1 MDIGHASQI
10 AKNQKVLLTI
20 LSNLRFLGRQANP
33 LRGDG
38 SGLESN
44 FQQLLCLC
52 ALENPHITEW
62 LKRKTD
68 TYTSPEIQNELLK
81 IMSLQVLRE
90 IAKEM
95 QASSFFSLMADE
107 TTDCSNHSQLVIVIR
122 WVQENLEVFE
132 DFIGLNHM
140 ERINASSI
148 VAALKDVLMRMNLST
163 SRMRGQCY
171 DGCSTMTGAKKGV
184 VKSMKEEAPRSI
196 FVHCYG
202 HALNLAVSNAVKAN
216 TVLRNAR
223 DITHEITKLVKLL
236 PKRDLLF
243 KRIKSELA
251 VEQPG
256 LRILCPTRWTV
267 RADALKGILDNY
279 EALQE
284 LWMEAAAVTSDTET
298 KARLAGVASQ
308 MMSFDFFF
316 GCSLGEAML
325 HYSDILSKSL
335 QTSNLSVVD
344 GQKNAK
350 RTIDTL
356 QSLRND
362 KEFDTFWK
370 DTL

>member
-20 LSNLRFLGRQANP
+20 LSNLRFLGRQAIP

-44 FQQLLCLC
+44 FQQLLYLR

-95 QASSFFSLMADE
+95 QASSFLSLMADK
-107 TTDCSNHSQLVIVIR
+107 TTDRSNHSQLVIDIR
-122 WVQENLEVFE
+122 WVQEVFE

-202 HALNLAVSNAVKAN
+202 HALNLAVSDAVKAN
-216 TVLRNAR
+216 TVLRNAL
-223 DITHEITKLVKLL
+223 DITHEITKLVKLSPCSIHL
-236 PKRDLLF
+236 LGCTNLNSAATDL
-243 KRIKSELA
+243 
-251 VEQPG
+251 
-256 LRILCPTRWTV
+256 
-267 RADALKGILDNY
+267 
-279 EALQE
+279 
-284 LWMEAAAVTSDTET
+284 
-298 KARLAGVASQ
+298 
-308 MMSFDFFF
+308 
-316 GCSLGEAML
+316 GCSSRTLSSGKCPVTVSQGEVV
-325 HYSDILSKSL
+325 S
-335 QTSNLSVVD
+335 SVCQCLD
-344 GQKNAK
+344 
-350 RTIDTL
+350 
-356 QSLRND
+356 
-362 KEFDTFWK
+362 
-370 DTL
+370 